1 MSMGN
6 PKVYVKVFTNA
17 PEELLEFK
25 VQRWL
30 DDNTGINI
38 INGTQ
43 SQDGEYIAL
52 TIFYTNN

>member
-1 MSMGN
+1 MGN
-6 PKVYVKVFTNA
+6 NKVFVKVFTNA